1 MMVELRRTDS
11 MAEPRGSHDSKGI
24 SMRRL
29 ILSALLASL
38 ATSARAQELKTDDD
52 KTLYSVGV
60 LIARQL
66 EVFNL
71 APAELELVKRGL
83 NDATGGKKLLAEPE
97 NFQPKINQLAQAR
110 MKVSAEKQKEKSKE
124 FLDKA
129 AKEKGA
135 QKTASGLIY
144 VPIKEGAGAQPKET
158 DTVKVHYTGTLVDGK
173 VFDSS
178 VKRGQ
183 PAEFPLNQ
191 VIKCWTEGVA
201 KLKVGG
207 KAKLVCPSA
216 IAYGDEGRPP
226 TIPGGATLVF
236 EVELLDIVKK

>member
-1 MMVELRRTDS
+1 
-11 MAEPRGSHDSKGI
+11 
-24 SMRRL
+24 MRKV
-29 ILSALLASL
+29 ILSVLAATL
-38 ATSARAQELKTDDD
+38 AVGARAQEPKTDDE
-52 KTLYSVGV
+52 KTLYAVGAV
-60 LIARQL
+60 IAKQL
-66 EVFNL
+66 EVFSL
-71 APAELELVKRGL
+71 QPAELEMVKRGL
-83 NDATGGKKLLAEPE
+83 GDATSGKKLVAEPE
-97 NFQPKINQLAQAR
+97 QYQQKINQLAQAR
-110 MKVSAEKQKEKSKE
+110 MKVSAEKNKEKSKE

-135 QKTASGLIY
+135 QKLPSGLVY
-144 VPIKEGAGAQPKET
+144 VPITEGKGAQPKDT
-158 DTVKVHYTGTLVDGK
+158 DTVKVHYKGTLTDGK
-173 VFDSS
+173 EFDSS

-201 KLKVGG
+201 KMKVGG
-207 KAKLVCPSA
+207 KAKLVCPSS

>member
-1 MMVELRRTDS
+1 
-11 MAEPRGSHDSKGI
+11 
-24 SMRRL
+24 MRKL
-29 ILSALLASL
+29 LLTLLALSL
-38 ATSARAQELKTDDD
+38 APGARAQDPKTEGD
-52 KTLYSVGV
+52 KTLYAIGV
-60 LIARQL
+60 LVARQL

-71 APAELELVKRGL
+71 KPEEFDMVKRGL
-83 NDATGGKKLLAEPE
+83 VDASTGKKPLVEPE
-97 NFQPKINQLAQAR
+97 GYQQSINQLAQAR
-110 MKVSAEKQKEKSKE
+110 MKATAEKQKEKSKE
-124 FLDKA
+124 FLEKA

-135 QKTASGLIY
+135 QKLPSGLIY
-144 VPIKEGAGAQPKET
+144 VQQKEGAGPQPKET

-201 KLKVGG
+201 KMKVGG
-207 KAKLVCPSA
+207 KAKLICPSS

-226 TIPGGATLVF
+226 VIPGGATLVF
-236 EVELLDIVKK
+236 EVELLEIVKK

>member
-1 MMVELRRTDS
+1 
-11 MAEPRGSHDSKGI
+11 
-24 SMRRL
+24 MRRL

-38 ATSARAQELKTDDD
+38 ATGARAQASTDLKTDDE
-52 KTLYSVGV
+52 KTLYSIGV
-60 LIARQL
+60 LVARQL

-83 NDATGGKKLLAEPE
+83 NDATSGKKPLAEPE
-97 NFQPKINQLAQAR
+97 AFQPKINQLAQAR
-110 MKVSAEKQKEKSKE
+110 MKVSAEKQKEKSKD
-124 FLDKA
+124 FLEKA

-144 VPIKEGAGAQPKET
+144 VALKEGAGAQPKET

-201 KLKVGG
+201 RMKVGG

-236 EVELLDIVKK
+236 EVELLEIVKK

>member
-1 MMVELRRTDS
+1 
-11 MAEPRGSHDSKGI
+11 
-24 SMRRL
+24 MRRL
-29 ILSALLASL
+29 ILSALALALASG
-38 ATSARAQELKTDDD
+38 ARAQAPQTEDQ
-52 KTLYSVGV
+52 KTLYAVGV
-60 LIARQL
+60 VVGKQL
-66 EVFNL
+66 EVFSL
-71 APAELELVKRGL
+71 SPAEFAQVKHGLEDQV
-83 NDATGGKKLLAEPE
+83 AGKKLAVEPE
-97 NFQPKINQLAQAR
+97 AYQQRINQLAQAR
-110 MKVSAEKQKEKSKE
+110 MKVAADKQREKSKA
-124 FLDKA
+124 FLEQVS
-129 AKEKGA
+129 KEKGA
-135 QKTASGLIY
+135 QKTASGLVYIP
-144 VPIKEGAGAQPKET
+144 VKEGAGAQPKET

-201 KLKVGG
+201 KMKVGG
-207 KAKLVCPSA
+207 KAKLVCPSS

>member
-1 MMVELRRTDS
+1 
-11 MAEPRGSHDSKGI
+11 
-24 SMRRL
+24 MRRL
-29 ILSALLASL
+29 IFTALAISL
-38 ATSARAQELKTDDD
+38 AAGARAQGPQTDDQ
-52 KTLYSVGV
+52 KTLYAIGAVV
-60 LIARQL
+60 AKQL

-71 APAELELVKRGL
+71 SPAEFAMVKHGIE
-83 NDATGGKKLLAEPE
+83 DVAAGKKPAVEPE
-97 NFQPKINQLAQAR
+97 AYQQKINQLAQAR
-110 MKVSAEKQKEKSKE
+110 MKVTADKQKEQSKD
-124 FLDKA
+124 FLEKA

-135 QKTASGLIY
+135 QKTASGLVF
-144 VPIKEGAGAQPKET
+144 VPIKEGTGAQPKET
-158 DTVKVHYTGTLVDGK
+158 DTVKVHYTGTLIDGK

-207 KAKLVCPSA
+207 KAKLICPSA

-236 EVELLDIVKK
+236 DVELLDIKK

>member
-1 MMVELRRTDS
+1 
-11 MAEPRGSHDSKGI
+11 
-24 SMRRL
+24 MRRL
-29 ILSALLASL
+29 ILAALAISL
-38 ATSARAQELKTDDD
+38 ATVARAQAPQTDDQ
-52 KTLYSVGV
+52 KTLYAIGAVV
-60 LIARQL
+60 ARQL

-71 APAELELVKRGL
+71 SPAEFAMVKRGL
-83 NDATGGKKLLAEPE
+83 EDVGTGKKPAVDPE
-97 NFQPKINQLAQAR
+97 AYQQKINQLAQAR
-110 MKVSAEKQKEKSKE
+110 MKVTAEKQKEKSKD
-124 FLDKA
+124 FLEKA

-135 QKTASGLIY
+135 QKTASGLIF
-144 VPIKEGAGAQPKET
+144 VPITEGTGAQPKET
-158 DTVKVHYTGTLVDGK
+158 DTVKVHYTGTLTDGK

-207 KAKLVCPSA
+207 KAKLVCPSS

-236 EVELLDIVKK
+236 EVELLEIKK

>member
-1 MMVELRRTDS
+1 
-11 MAEPRGSHDSKGI
+11 
-24 SMRRL
+24 MRRL
-29 ILSALLASL
+29 ILPALILAL
-38 ATSARAQELKTDDD
+38 APGARAQELKNDDE
-52 KTLYSVGV
+52 KTLYAVGV
-60 LIARQL
+60 LIGKQL
-66 EVFNL
+66 EVFSL
-71 APAELELVKRGL
+71 SPPEFELVKRGL
-83 NDATGGKKLLAEPE
+83 NDTITGKKLLAEPE
-97 NFQPKINQLAQAR
+97 QYQQKVNQLAQTR
-110 MKVSAEKQKEKSKE
+110 MKASAEKNKERSKE
-124 FLDKA
+124 YLEKA

-144 VPIKEGAGAQPKET
+144 VPIQEGKGASPKET
-158 DTVKVHYTGTLVDGK
+158 DTVKVHYVGKLTDGK
-173 VFDSS
+173 EFDSS

-191 VIKCWTEGVA
+191 VIKCWTEGVQ

-207 KAKLVCPSA
+207 KAKLICPSS

>member
-1 MMVELRRTDS
+1 
-11 MAEPRGSHDSKGI
+11 
-24 SMRRL
+24 MRRL
-29 ILSALLASL
+29 ILSALLVSL
-38 ATSARAQELKTDDD
+38 AAGARAQDPKTDDD
-52 KTLYSVGV
+52 KALYSIGV

-71 APAELELVKRGL
+71 APAEFELVKRGL
-83 NDATGGKKLLAEPE
+83 NDATAGKKLLAEPE
-97 NFQPKINQLAQAR
+97 TYQPKINQLAQAR
-110 MKVSAEKQKEKSKE
+110 MKVAAEKQKEKSKD
-124 FLDKA
+124 FLEKA

-135 QKTASGLIY
+135 QKTTSGLVY
-144 VPIKEGAGAQPKET
+144 VPMKEGSGAQPKET
-158 DTVKVHYTGTLVDGK
+158 DTVKVHYTGTLIDGK

-201 KLKVGG
+201 KMKVGG

>member
-1 MMVELRRTDS
+1 
-11 MAEPRGSHDSKGI
+11 
-24 SMRRL
+24 MRRL
-29 ILSALLASL
+29 ILSALAISL
-38 ATSARAQELKTDDD
+38 ATGARAQAPQTDDQ
-52 KTLYSVGV
+52 KTLYAIGAVV
-60 LIARQL
+60 AKQL

-71 APAELELVKRGL
+71 SPAEFAMVKRGL
-83 NDATGGKKLLAEPE
+83 EDVGTGKKPAVDPE
-97 NFQPKINQLAQAR
+97 AYQQKINQLAQAR
-110 MKVSAEKQKEKSKE
+110 MKVTAEKQKEKSKD
-124 FLDKA
+124 FLEKA

-135 QKTASGLIY
+135 QKTASGLIF
-144 VPIKEGAGAQPKET
+144 VPIAEGTGAQPKET
-158 DTVKVHYTGTLVDGK
+158 DTVKVHYTGTLTDGK

-207 KAKLVCPSA
+207 KAKLVCPSS

-236 EVELLDIVKK
+236 EVELLDIKK

>member
-1 MMVELRRTDS
+1 
-11 MAEPRGSHDSKGI
+11 
-24 SMRRL
+24 MRRL
-29 ILSALLASL
+29 IFSALAISL
-38 ATSARAQELKTDDD
+38 ATGARAQAPQTDDQ
-52 KTLYSVGV
+52 KTLYAIGAVV
-60 LIARQL
+60 AKQL

-71 APAELELVKRGL
+71 SPAEFTMVKHGLEDV
-83 NDATGGKKLLAEPE
+83 AAGKKPAVEPE
-97 NFQPKINQLAQAR
+97 AYQQKINQLAQAR
-110 MKVSAEKQKEKSKE
+110 MKVTAEKQKEQSKD
-124 FLDKA
+124 FLEKA

-135 QKTASGLIY
+135 QKTASGLVF
-144 VPIKEGAGAQPKET
+144 VPIKEGTGAQPKET
-158 DTVKVHYTGTLVDGK
+158 DTVKVHYTGTLIDGK

-207 KAKLVCPSA
+207 KAKLICPSA

-226 TIPGGATLVF
+226 TIPGGATLIF
-236 EVELLDIVKK
+236 EVELLEIKK

>member
-1 MMVELRRTDS
+1 
-11 MAEPRGSHDSKGI
+11 
-24 SMRRL
+24 MRRL
-29 ILSALLASL
+29 ILSVLALSLASG
-38 ATSARAQELKTDDD
+38 ARAQDPKTDDE
-52 KTLYSVGV
+52 KTLYSIGV
-60 LIARQL
+60 LIAKQL

-71 APAELELVKRGL
+71 APAELEQVKRGL
-83 NDATGGKKLLAEPE
+83 NDASGGKKLVAEPE
-97 NFQPKINQLAQAR
+97 QYQQKINQLAQAR
-110 MKVSAEKQKEKSKE
+110 MKVSAEKQKEKSKD

-135 QKTASGLIY
+135 QKTASGLVY
-144 VPIKEGAGAQPKET
+144 VPVKEGAGAQPKDA
-158 DTVKVHYTGTLVDGK
+158 DTVKVHYTGTLTDGK

-201 KLKVGG
+201 KMKVGG

-236 EVELLDIVKK
+236 DVELLDIVKK

>member
-1 MMVELRRTDS
+1 
-11 MAEPRGSHDSKGI
+11 
-24 SMRRL
+24 MRRL
-29 ILSALLASL
+29 TLTALLASV
-38 ATSARAQELKTDDD
+38 AVAGRAQAAGELKNDDE
-52 KTLYSVGV
+52 KTLYSIGV
-60 LIARQL
+60 LIAKQL

-71 APAELELVKRGL
+71 SPAELDLVKRGL
-83 NDATGGKKLLAEPE
+83 NDTTGGKKPLAEPE
-97 NFQPKINQLAQAR
+97 QFQPKINQLAQAR
-110 MKVSAEKQKEKSKE
+110 MKVSADKQKEKSKE

-135 QKTASGLIY
+135 QTSTSGLIY
-144 VPIKEGAGAQPKET
+144 APIKEGTGAQPKET
-158 DTVKVHYTGTLVDGK
+158 DTVKVHYTGTLIDGK

-201 KLKVGG
+201 KMKVGG

>member
-1 MMVELRRTDS
+1 
-11 MAEPRGSHDSKGI
+11 
-24 SMRRL
+24 MRRL
-29 ILSALLASL
+29 LLAALVASL
-38 ATSARAQELKTDDD
+38 TTAARAQAADPKNDDE
-52 KTLYSVGV
+52 KTLYSIGV
-60 LIARQL
+60 LIAKQL
-66 EVFNL
+66 EVFSL
-71 APAELELVKRGL
+71 SPAELDLVKRGL

-97 NFQPKINQLAQAR
+97 TYQPKINQLAQAR
-110 MKVSAEKQKEKSKE
+110 MKVAAEKQKEKSKAYLE
-124 FLDKA
+124 TA

-135 QKTASGLIY
+135 QKSPSGLIY
-144 VPIKEGAGAQPKET
+144 VSLKEGSGAQPKET

-201 KLKVGG
+201 KMKVGG
-207 KAKLVCPSA
+207 KARLVCPSS